1 MFRKQMDEADEERK
15 SVKAKFLSLMD
26 EWQQRQ
32 GSTAAEI
39 ESLTKMCEMIEIEVD
54 NYMKQDPDPF
64 DDRHPA
70 RVDRDCSLGHLLKVI
85 FENDTFMDKLVKS
98 YIQSQDK
105 DLNVVACR
113 LLLDIMP
120 GLETSIIF
128 HETDNLVPTFLRWAR
143 DADEP
148 LRSYATGFLAAAME
162 DTDLAGNFKEEN
174 AEMIQLM
181 LSRLQTLRH
190 DNESSPNKLAFKH
203 LNSIAE
209 DTSDDTGKVASEKM
223 ETNDSVDDKKTNN
236 DLIKARTRRLS
247 IDEIADCF
255 GVDNECSN
263 SSWAEASTYVIGSH
277 YIWPLTPVMQQ
288 RFILQYLTP
297 LGEYQEL
304 LGVTLENDILSILFH
319 YLNIEKTKDV
329 RLTLEGLK
337 YLASLLCHKKFAS
350 EFVERGG
357 VQCLLNVPRPSV
369 AATGVAMC
377 IYYLAYNTDA
387 MERICLLP
395 SPVFSDLISYGLWL
409 LECSHESGRCHA
421 TIFFMLSFNFRAVL
435 DLFDEKDGL
444 RKLFNTITTLDILN
458 LDDQGMLLNDDEL
471 FANYQTVKHTCL
483 ALKRYFEAHL
493 ALRVD
498 SLKRASTR
506 FSQETAQIDSIP
518 PYKPLTL
525 SPETTL
531 ENLNL
536 LLEQSS
542 RRKWNPICELQRLQ
556 GIHLLLQ
563 VVALS
568 CEWKKY
574 SARGEL
580 VKAAM
585 DILGVASVTSTG
597 HQELCKQVDLPENST
612 TVGVN
617 IVIGIADGEIISD
630 TEAQKAA
637 LQVIINCVC
646 GPDKRLGSSFG
657 KFVGGPRK
665 VKESTGSSSNNYM
678 AKLWD
683 CVRTNNGIKTLLSL
697 LMAKGPITDADGI
710 RALACRALCGLARS
724 DTVRQIISKLPLFSA
739 GQLQSL
745 MREPVLHEKRSEHLQ
760 FCKYAS
766 ELIERVTGK
775 SLSVGSD
782 VTIARLHKANIVQ
795 QTRIRYDKKEL
806 LQLIYS
812 HLQSQGLTQ
821 TAAILSQEASLPAQQ
836 TTSRTISPPPA
847 FPLHR
852 TVTPKSPMLPK
863 KVHQSRTSLS
873 STSSQS
879 STNIQPSKQT
889 PSNNQP
895 KKILFSPALNTPK
908 NSKRRICREKVQT
921 PNVPVN
927 LPRQRKRHMSTGP
940 TLDSI
945 VSNYLQEQHA
955 NCRNPVLVCPAF
967 SLLEPHKCPEPR
979 FRRHAPLNITS
990 RLSKRSYFPRH
1001 GGVDGDR
1008 YTRQFIHSRFR
1019 AMQTLKDSEEDGC
1032 FTCCMF
1038 GKKGDMDC
1046 LYTGNYSGDIKIFN
1060 IVTGNEESSHMC
1072 QDSPIVHCQPSKSG
1086 KLLLTCSSWDRPLSK
1101 LWTIGSE
1108 FEIAHT
1114 FDNDQYIEF
1123 SKLCQDRIIGT
1134 KDDTAHIYD
1143 TETGQKIL
1151 TLFSSELSNHYTKNS
1166 ATFDPTDEL
1175 VLNDGVLWDVRSARS
1190 IYKFDKFN
1198 QHISGQFHPTG
1209 LEIVINSEI
1218 WDLRT
1223 FHLLHTVPALD
1234 QCYIVFNNKGDVI
1247 YGAMLQHDS
1256 EEDTLGRPSMRS
1268 PFGSSFRTFDSTN
1281 YKPIATID
1289 VKKNIFDLSVDPTD
1303 TMLSVIE
1310 HQGSFDNLDV
1320 GSFCHLYEI
1329 GRSKLSEEDDDDT
1342 EQQDDDDEEDD
1353 DDDDDDDD
1361 DEDDDDDADSNNSIE
1376 EVASSDNDD
1385 GDGED
1390 MDNFLL
1396 GLDNEDYEDEFDPE
1410 YESDDDFNS
1419 DSDDLLYSLL

>member
-1 MFRKQMDEADEERK
+1 
-15 SVKAKFLSLMD
+15 
-26 EWQQRQ
+26 
-32 GSTAAEI
+32 
-39 ESLTKMCEMIEIEVD
+39 
-54 NYMKQDPDPF
+54 
-64 DDRHPA
+64 
-70 RVDRDCSLGHLLKVI
+70 
-85 FENDTFMDKLVKS
+85 MDKLVKT

-105 DLNVVACR
+105 DLNIVTCR
-113 LLLDIMP
+113 LLLDVMP

-128 HETDNLVPTFLRWAR
+128 HETDNLVSTFLQWAR
-143 DADEP
+143 TADEP

-162 DTDLAGNFKEEN
+162 DTEMAGNFKDEN
-174 AEMIQLM
+174 AQMVQLM
-181 LSRLQTLRH
+181 LGRLQTLAKE
-190 DNESSPNKLAFKH
+190 NESAPNIRAFRHVNVLKESVNGPMVKRPEIQSVDYTEKKDS
-203 LNSIAE
+203 LRNDSE
-209 DTSDDTGKVASEKM
+209 TDTSIVKVRS
-223 ETNDSVDDKKTNN
+223 
-236 DLIKARTRRLS
+236 RRLS
-247 IDEIADCF
+247 IEEVSEIF
-255 GVDNECSN
+255 GVDKECSN

-277 YIWPLTPVMQQ
+277 CIWPLNNVMQQ

-304 LGVTLENDILSILFH
+304 LGVAIENDVMGIIFH
-319 YLNIEKTKDV
+319 YLNLEKTKDV

-350 EFVERGG
+350 EFIESGG

-377 IYYLAYNTDA
+377 IYYLAYNSDA

-395 SPVFSDLISYGLWL
+395 SPVLSDLTSYGLWL

-421 TIFFMLSFNFRAVL
+421 TMFFMLSFHFRAVL
-435 DLFDEKDGL
+435 DLFDDKDGL
-444 RKLFNTITTLDILN
+444 RKLFNTMSTLDILN
-458 LDDQGMLLNDDEL
+458 LDDQGMLLNDDQL
-471 FANYQTVKHTCL
+471 FGNYQTVKHTCS
-483 ALKRYFEAHL
+483 AIKRYFEAHL

-498 SLKRASTR
+498 SIKRASTR
-506 FSQETAQIDSIP
+506 LNQDMAQLDAIP

-525 SPETTL
+525 SPEATMENLSIML
-531 ENLNL
+531 ENA
-536 LLEQSS
+536 S
-542 RRKWNPICELQRLQ
+542 RRKWSPICELQRLQ
-556 GIHLLLQ
+556 GIQLVLQ
-563 VVALS
+563 VVALCS
-568 CEWKKY
+568 DWKKY
-574 SARGEL
+574 SARGEV

-585 DILGVASVTSTG
+585 DILAVASLTSTG
-597 HQELCKQVDLPENST
+597 QQELCKQVELPENTS
-612 TVGVN
+612 TVGLN
-617 IVIGIADGEIISD
+617 IIIGIADGEIISD

-646 GPDKRLGSSFG
+646 GPEKRLGSSFG
-657 KFVGGPRK
+657 KFVGGTRK
-665 VKESTGSSSNNYM
+665 VKESTGSSNNNYM

-697 LMAKGPITDADGI
+697 LMVKGPITDADSI

-745 MREPVLHEKRSEHLQ
+745 MREPVLHEKRAEHLQ
-760 FCKYAS
+760 FCKFAS

-782 VTIARLHKANIVQ
+782 VTLARLHKANIVQ
-795 QTRIRYDKKEL
+795 QTRIRYDQQEL
-806 LQLIYS
+806 LQLIHS
-812 HLQSQGLTQ
+812 HLQAQGLTQ
-821 TAAILSQEASLPAQQ
+821 TAAVLSQEASLPVQH

-847 FPLHR
+847 FPPHR
-852 TVTPKSPMLPK
+852 VVIPKSPANHISPIKAHASRSIQSPK
-863 KVHQSRTSLS
+863 P
-873 STSSQS
+873 SQS
-879 STNIQPSKQT
+879 GTNGQPSKQT
-889 PSNNQP
+889 PVSCQP
-895 KKILFSPALNTPK
+895 KKIVFSSTSNTPK
-908 NSKRRICREKVQT
+908 TSKRRICCEKSQNSSMIINHT
-921 PNVPVN
+921 
-927 LPRQRKRHMSTGP
+927 PRQRKRHISSGP

-955 NCRNPVLVCPAF
+955 NCRNPVVVCPAF

-979 FRRHAPLNITS
+979 FRLHAPLNITARMS
-990 RLSKRSYFPRH
+990 RRSYFPRH

-1008 YTRQFIHSRFR
+1008 CTRHFIHSRFR

-1038 GKKGDMDC
+1038 GKKDNMDC

-1060 IVTGNEESSHMC
+1060 AITGAEESVHMC
-1072 QDSPIVHCQPSKSG
+1072 QDSPIVHCQPSKNG
-1086 KLLLTCSSWDRPLSK
+1086 KLLLTCSSWDQPLSK
-1101 LWTIGSE
+1101 LWSVGSE
-1108 FEIAHT
+1108 LEIAHT
-1114 FDNDQYIEF
+1114 FDNDQYVEF
-1123 SKLCQDRIIGT
+1123 NKICQDRIIGT

-1151 TLFSSELSNHYTKNS
+1151 TLYASELSNHYTKNS

-1175 VLNDGVLWDVRSARS
+1175 VLNDGVLWDVRSART

-1209 LEIVINSEI
+1209 LEIIINSEI

-1247 YGAMLQHDS
+1247 YGAMLQHDN
-1256 EEDTLGRPSMRS
+1256 DDDPLGQQAMHS

-1303 TMLSVIE
+1303 TMLAVIE
-1310 HQGSFDNLDV
+1310 HQGSMENLDV

-1342 EQQDDDDEEDD
+1342 EQDEDDDDDDDDDEDDEEDD
-1353 DDDDDDDD
+1353 DDDDDDDN
-1361 DEDDDDDADSNNSIE
+1361 DDDDGDSDDSVEVMSNNS
-1376 EVASSDNDD
+1376 DNDLMID
-1385 GDGED
+1385 DEN
-1390 MDNFLL
+1390 MDVLL
-1396 GLDNEDYEDEFDPE
+1396 GLDDDDEEDFDPE
-1410 YESDDDFNS
+1410 YGSG
-1419 DSDDLLYSLL
+1419 DSDDLLYSLI